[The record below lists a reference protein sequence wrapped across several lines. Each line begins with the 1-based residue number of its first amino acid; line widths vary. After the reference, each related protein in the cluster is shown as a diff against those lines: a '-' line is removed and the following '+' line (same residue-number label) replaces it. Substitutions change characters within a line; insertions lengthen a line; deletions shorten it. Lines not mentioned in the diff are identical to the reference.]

1 MKIFFKILIIF
12 LTFFIYSMSYSW
24 KGQEKKYGISEFQSE
39 KYLGKWYE
47 IVRKDHKFEK
57 GLSNV
62 TAQYEKLGN
71 NKIKVTNTG
80 YDEKN
85 EKVKTVVGKAKIKY
99 KTVENILKVSFFWPF
114 YADYIIMDYDRDNY
128 EYALIRGRSDKYL
141 WILSRTPVLD
151 EEIVIKLL
159 EKAEKDGVELN
170 NLIYVKHDKSE

>member
-1 MKIFFKILIIF
+1 MKSFFKILIIF

-62 TAQYEKLGN
+62 TAQYEELGN

-151 EEIVIKLL
+151 KEIVSNLL

-170 NLIYVKHDKSE
+170 NLIYVKHEKSE

>member
-1 MKIFFKILIIF
+1 
-12 LTFFIYSMSYSW
+12 MSYSW

-62 TAQYEKLGN
+62 IAQYEELGN

-151 EEIVIKLL
+151 EEIVSKLL

-170 NLIYVKHDKSE
+170 NLIYVKHEKSE